1 MPIVLLVIGLNVA
14 KMFLQWAI
22 FVHCVYVYTN
32 MGPLELKYLKS
43 LAKSFAAKEERGLI
57 LSAEKFTEYSYL
69 GFKRIQRMKAIH
81 FFRPDCRPRNSRA
94 KNLQNR
100 CFVFWVKKNNAFF
113 RKSKPLT
120 LHIT

>member
-1 MPIVLLVIGLNVA
+1 MFPQYYQTREYCFKIAVLYSFLTTSLQPITSITSSQSLAVIMPIVLLVIGSNVA

-57 LSAEKFTEYSYL
+57 LSA
-69 GFKRIQRMKAIH
+69 
-81 FFRPDCRPRNSRA
+81 
-94 KNLQNR
+94 
-100 CFVFWVKKNNAFF
+100 
-113 RKSKPLT
+113 
-120 LHIT
+120 